1 MKKLKDLIQEITPM
15 EESRFDGSTTIKG
28 ITMDSRKVEPGF
40 AFVAIRGAVADG
52 HAFIDKALDL
62 GAVLIVAESSPTT
75 EAGNWIQVESTHEA
89 LGQMAS
95 AFYDHPSRQLKL
107 VGVTGT
113 NGKTT
118 VATLLYE
125 LFVRLGYRT
134 GLLSTVRNRIHD
146 KVLPATHTTPD
157 AVSLNA
163 LLADMLADGCDYCFM
178 ECSSHA
184 IHQRRIAGLHFTG
197 GLFTNLTHDHLDYHG
212 SFEDYRDAKKLF
224 FDTLP
229 VEAFALT
236 NKDDRNGNFML
247 QNTKASKYTYSLHS
261 MSDFRAR
268 MLEQDFNG
276 MLLKIGETEAWYRL
290 VGGFNAYNL
299 LAVYGAAF
307 LLHIREDEIIHHL
320 TQLGSVAGRIDYVR
334 EGDLTG
340 IIDYAHT
347 PDALKNVL
355 EVINSIRTRNEKL
368 ITVIGCG
375 GDRDTA
381 KRPIM
386 AEVAVRL
393 SDQVVFTSDN
403 PRSEDPE
410 RILDEMEKGVPPE
423 LYKRTV
429 RISDRREAIKTAVRL
444 AKTGDI
450 VLVAGK
456 GHETYQ
462 EIQGVKHPFDDKAIL
477 KEMMEK
483 LKA

>member
-15 EESRFDGSTTIKG
+15 EGSRFDSSTTIKG

-52 HAFIDKALDL
+52 HAFIDKALDQ
-62 GAVLIVAESSPTT
+62 GAVLIVAESSPNR
-75 EAGNWIQVESTHEA
+75 EDGNWIRVESTHEA

-146 KVLPATHTTPD
+146 KVLPATNTTPD

-212 SFEDYRDAKKLF
+212 SFENYRDAKKLF

-268 MLEQDFNG
+268 VLEQDFNG

-334 EGDLTG
+334 EGGLTG

-403 PRSEDPE
+403 PRSEDTE
-410 RILDEMEKGVPPE
+410 QILDAMEKGVPPE

-429 RISDRREAIKTAVRL
+429 RISDRREAIKMAVRL
-444 AKTGDI
+444 AQPGDI